1 MGNRH
6 PLDLSNIP
14 EELRLIIE
22 LLKNDHLDRHLTE
35 LKTFTDINWD
45 AFIDLAIHHRI
56 YPVLYPK
63 LKKIDEGIIPSF
75 VLERFSYLYRR
86 NTMKML
92 FLSSEMQQVSKL
104 FLDNRIRL
112 LFLKGPVLAQ
122 ALYGDIS
129 LRTSRDLDILI
140 PIEQLDTAEALLFE
154 QGYEKEYGINKELNE
169 WKWRHRHVNYYHPQK
184 KITIEIHWRLNTG
197 PAKEP
202 DFNEL
207 WERRMQSTLPGN
219 EVYMLNGEDLFLYL
233 NIHGAQHGWSRL
245 RWLFD
250 IHQLIHKELNW
261 DRVYKRL
268 KRFGYLQI
276 GGQGMVLVSELFNR
290 KLSNEFVQ
298 YLMNHRSERLAAKAI
313 FYFES
318 MINVHTL
325 PLPEEVIQYHKKYLI
340 AIMSAEQRVLFT
352 LSCLYPYPDDVKTL
366 PLPKPFYFLYFPLR
380 PFLWVWRKTRKY
392 ALL

>member
-1 MGNRH
+1 MINKH
-6 PLDLSNIP
+6 QLDLSNIP
-14 EELRLIIE
+14 EELQLIIE
-22 LLKNDHLDRHLTE
+22 LLKHEHLDRHLKDLE
-35 LKTFTDINWD
+35 AFTDINWD

-56 YPVLYPK
+56 YPILYPK
-63 LKKIDEGIIPSF
+63 LKKMGEGIIPSL

-104 FLDNRIRL
+104 FLDNHIYL

-129 LRTSRDLDILI
+129 LRTSRDLDVLI
-140 PIEQLDTAEALLFE
+140 PIEKLDDAEQLLLA
-154 QGYEKEYGINKELNE
+154 QGYEKEYEINKELNE

-202 DFNEL
+202 NFNEL
-207 WERRMQSTLPGN
+207 WERRTQSTVPGH

-250 IHQLIHKELNW
+250 IHQLMDKDLNW
-261 DRVYKRL
+261 NRIYKRL
-268 KRFGYLQI
+268 KRFGYLQV
-276 GGQGMVLVSELFNR
+276 GGQGLVLVSELFNR
-290 KLSNEFVQ
+290 ELSSEMKQ
-298 YLMNHRSERLAAKAI
+298 YLVNNRSEKLAAKSI
-313 FYFES
+313 FYLES
-318 MINVHTL
+318 MINIYTL
-325 PLPEEVIQYHKKYLI
+325 PVPENVMKYHKKYLTDL
-340 AIMSAEQRVLFT
+340 MSVEQRILFT
-352 LSCLYPYPDDVKTL
+352 LSLLYPYPDDVKIL
-366 PLPKPFYFLYFPLR
+366 PLPKTLHFLYFPLR
-380 PFLWVWRKTRKY
+380 PFLWAWRKRRKH
-392 ALL
+392 ALS